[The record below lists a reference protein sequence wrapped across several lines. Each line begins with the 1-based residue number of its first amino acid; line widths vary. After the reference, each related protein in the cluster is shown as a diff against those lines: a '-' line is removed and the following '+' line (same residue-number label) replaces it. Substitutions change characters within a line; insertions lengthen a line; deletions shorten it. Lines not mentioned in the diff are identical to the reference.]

1 MSSDTSRKSSHVSRG
16 SRGSHRSSNRSHR
29 SSSHRSSNH
38 VSKAL
43 SNPSHSHSHS
53 SHSSRGSK
61 ETTDITLTIYDDK
74 QPKRTFST
82 DIMRAPFVLNTD
94 KLISIPFYDHNDH
107 DDDDD
112 DMKFSDEMSGKDFIK
127 YFIMLDDEPYE
138 GVTNKIHI
146 YSLSPEDRAFFEDPA
161 LVLPRTVA
169 ITSDIQL
176 AREPITAR
184 TYVIKDAL
192 GNKTCE
198 EKIIVPS
205 RHGNTYKFDSDVVKS
220 QLKEHIADC
229 LHPKSSAQKIHI
241 AAINK
246 MHKEDPNLF
255 ELHFTLKVTPNDA
268 VAPTRFTVEHR
279 GFTKKNRKA
288 HAHRRGG
295 GRRGRKS
302 KRRV

>member
-1 MSSDTSRKSSHVSRG
+1 
-16 SRGSHRSSNRSHR
+16 
-29 SSSHRSSNH
+29 
-38 VSKAL
+38 
-43 SNPSHSHSHS
+43 
-53 SHSSRGSK
+53 
-61 ETTDITLTIYDDK
+61 
-74 QPKRTFST
+74 
-82 DIMRAPFVLNTD
+82 
-94 KLISIPFYDHNDH
+94 
-107 DDDDD
+107 
-112 DMKFSDEMSGKDFIK
+112 
-127 YFIMLDDEPYE
+127 
-138 GVTNKIHI
+138 
-146 YSLSPEDRAFFEDPA
+146 LSPEDKAFFEDPA
-161 LVLPRTVA
+161 LVLPRTVE
-169 ITSDIQL
+169 ISSNVQL

-205 RHGNTYKFDSDVVKS
+205 HHGDTYKFDSDVVKS

-246 MHKEDPNLF
+246 MHKENPNLF

-268 VAPTRFTVEHR
+268 VAPTRFTIEHR

-295 GRRGRKS
+295 GRRACKRNTS
-302 KRRV
+302 RKRRL